1 MVLVETVGAIALAS
15 GIAIACGAIA
25 TAYAQASIGSAA
37 MGVIAEKPESS
48 GMLLIYLAL
57 PETILILS
65 FIVAFLLTS
74 EMKNAM
80 AAAGAGEAAHA
91 AEAAS

>member
-1 MVLVETVGAIALAS
+1 MVLIETVGAIALAS
-15 GIAIACGAIA
+15 GIAIVGGAIG

-74 EMKNAM
+74 EIKNALRVEEV
-80 AAAGAGEAAHA
+80 AQVIENQTV
-91 AEAAS
+91 